1 MITDLT
7 PHETPLKIA
16 HQRLRL
22 CIADNRDGENP
33 DDPSTVQSMPIILHI
48 PKTDPPPLTD
58 LLEAAAKATVACCLD
73 ARAGADTAYAQ
84 ALTSWYGAKI
94 RKITR
99 RARNTAWA
107 NVANVPGVSVTS
119 GAAQVRAC
127 VPTAVVDTHPM
138 VAKLQIGGT
147 NLPAD
152 PPRPP
157 RQGVPIIFVNKNLMM
172 TLGKTAAQVGHG
184 AMLLAA
190 HMQYPEVEAWGKI
203 GFDLQVRL
211 VGEEEFQRQLTR
223 DDAVIV
229 RDAGYTEI
237 APDSIT
243 VVAVSNAL

>member
-7 PHETPLKIA
+7 PRETPLNIA
-16 HQRLRL
+16 HQRLKL

-73 ARAGADTAYAQ
+73 ERAGAESAYAQ
-84 ALTSWYGAKI
+84 ALTNWYGARI
-94 RKITR
+94 RKIAR

-107 NVANVPGVSVTS
+107 NVANVPGVTVSS

-127 VPTAVVDTHPM
+127 VPTAIVDTHPM

-157 RQGVPIIFVNKNLMM
+157 REGVPTIFVNKNLMM

-190 HMQYPEVEAWGKI
+190 HMQYPAVETWAKNN
-203 GFDLQVRL
+203 FDLQVRL
-211 VGEEEFQRQLTR
+211 VGAEEFERQLSR
-223 DDAVIV
+223 DEAIIV

-243 VVAVSNAL
+243 VVAVPSAL